1 MEAGPGPRRHLEMGD
16 TGGPSETSG
25 GRGSG
30 NDLPVMP
37 GPEKPLLHTAIE
49 FVETLDNTLA
59 EHQMLNIAHGELPA
73 DAACII
79 DVPIEAVALPDP
91 SHPQYGSA
99 LVKRLEIQTKNQS
112 NRVRRL
118 TIVFNSR
125 TKLFGM
131 LVRSAKPKN
140 PGFAQEMLEQ
150 CAIDDRSGTAA
161 YGSRHRDGPKGYR
174 MIQLHLTSA
183 KGRSEYDKMY
193 YKIAY
198 ELQVKEVLP
207 DGCSSV
213 LYERTVQAFL
223 HYILPNLAQPLDDE
237 DAARHI
243 VNKMPDNLAPDKR
256 RMIEW
261 LQESGRWSERKLIV
275 EKCKSI
281 VDGEQKKTVTKP
293 SFAAI
298 PDYPLNYHD
307 ILALQA
313 VAFVEFDLQGT
324 QDRIDLRNALD
335 GEPSLLG
342 AQKQRGIPGGA
353 GNPKNQIVIKYCDGC
368 PHINGRQCYCDPAF
382 TGKMAVA
389 VWLNTERRKKIFE
402 KKAANSKDPEKNPK
416 GVPNGRI
423 QKPSDEEIKQWG
435 EKQKAR
441 KGKGSD
447 SKSATPGGAMVPND
461 FMTRFADL
469 DDPAF
474 GQSILGMAMHQAVVL
489 DEGLQVQKV
498 DHFQLEEQSYAEMV
512 REVIVS
518 GDVDTLRGLLSER
531 MVL

>member
-1 MEAGPGPRRHLEMGD
+1 MEAGPGPRRHLQMGD

-73 DAACII
+73 DAACIY

-223 HYILPNLAQPLDDE
+223 HYILPK
-237 DAARHI
+237 I
-243 VNKMPDNLAPDKR
+243 
-256 RMIEW
+256 W
-261 LQESGRWSERKLIV
+261 LS
-275 EKCKSI
+275 
-281 VDGEQKKTVTKP
+281 
-293 SFAAI
+293 
-298 PDYPLNYHD
+298 H
-307 ILALQA
+307 
-313 VAFVEFDLQGT
+313 
-324 QDRIDLRNALD
+324 
-335 GEPSLLG
+335 
-342 AQKQRGIPGGA
+342 
-353 GNPKNQIVIKYCDGC
+353 
-368 PHINGRQCYCDPAF
+368 
-382 TGKMAVA
+382 
-389 VWLNTERRKKIFE
+389 
-402 KKAANSKDPEKNPK
+402 
-416 GVPNGRI
+416 
-423 QKPSDEEIKQWG
+423 
-435 EKQKAR
+435 
-441 KGKGSD
+441 
-447 SKSATPGGAMVPND
+447 
-461 FMTRFADL
+461 
-469 DDPAF
+469 
-474 GQSILGMAMHQAVVL
+474 
-489 DEGLQVQKV
+489 
-498 DHFQLEEQSYAEMV
+498 
-512 REVIVS
+512 
-518 GDVDTLRGLLSER
+518 
-531 MVL
+531 

>member
-150 CAIDDRSGTAA
+150 CAIDDRSGTAV

-174 MIQLHLTSA
+174 MIQIHLTSA

-207 DGCSSV
+207 EGCSSV

-223 HYILPNLAQPLDDE
+223 HYILPNLAQSLDSHDSTGSE
-237 DAARHI
+237 SESPSVSPWRNCNSDHSDRATRSSLSARRKCTQLLLAARR
-243 VNKMPDNLAPDKR
+243 AR
-256 RMIEW
+256 R
-261 LQESGRWSERKLIV
+261 
-275 EKCKSI
+275 
-281 VDGEQKKTVTKP
+281 
-293 SFAAI
+293 
-298 PDYPLNYHD
+298 
-307 ILALQA
+307 
-313 VAFVEFDLQGT
+313 
-324 QDRIDLRNALD
+324 
-335 GEPSLLG
+335 
-342 AQKQRGIPGGA
+342 
-353 GNPKNQIVIKYCDGC
+353 
-368 PHINGRQCYCDPAF
+368 
-382 TGKMAVA
+382 
-389 VWLNTERRKKIFE
+389 
-402 KKAANSKDPEKNPK
+402 
-416 GVPNGRI
+416 
-423 QKPSDEEIKQWG
+423 
-435 EKQKAR
+435 
-441 KGKGSD
+441 
-447 SKSATPGGAMVPND
+447 
-461 FMTRFADL
+461 
-469 DDPAF
+469 
-474 GQSILGMAMHQAVVL
+474 
-489 DEGLQVQKV
+489 
-498 DHFQLEEQSYAEMV
+498 
-512 REVIVS
+512 
-518 GDVDTLRGLLSER
+518 
-531 MVL
+531 